1 MKNPNKEE
9 VWQKISETE
18 EQRFERILAEM
29 IKDARTEI
37 AKLELDRKIDGNF
50 KTTI

>member
-1 MKNPNKEE
+1 MNDKEE

-18 EQRFERILAEM
+18 EQRYQRILADM
-29 IKDARTEI
+29 IKEARTEI
-37 AKLELDRKIDGNF
+37 AKLELDRKIDDNF